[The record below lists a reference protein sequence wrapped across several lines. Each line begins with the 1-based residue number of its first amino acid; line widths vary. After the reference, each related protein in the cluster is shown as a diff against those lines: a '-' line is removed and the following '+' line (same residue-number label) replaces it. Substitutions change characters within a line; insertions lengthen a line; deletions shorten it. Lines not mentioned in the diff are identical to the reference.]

1 MAGMFSSA
9 AAPKAESASPSVTNE
24 ARRRYGLPKAEILRG
39 TKRFQELF
47 ETGRHQRGQLVDMV
61 WMKAGR
67 RQVAFATSRRVK
79 RAVQRNA
86 IKRRLR
92 EAYRLEQHAFA
103 AGAAIIFIGHARI
116 LEADFEA
123 VRAGLRK
130 LARALS
136 AAGN

>member
-1 MAGMFSSA
+1 M
-9 AAPKAESASPSVTNE
+9 
-24 ARRRYGLPKAEILRG
+24 
-39 TKRFQELF
+39 F

-123 VRAGLRK
+123 VRAGMRK
-130 LARALS
+130 LARVLS